1 MKNILFLAA
10 LGATAALTGC
20 TSTTCDTADTA
31 GCDKV
36 DDTADTNTTG
46 GTPLLQNITL
56 GCSGTT
62 CSYLIES
69 DGTIGTAE
77 LFLAET
83 GDPSATCG
91 PGKSLS
97 DCGFWEEHHSAF
109 SYDSDSTF
117 GGDAFGLTVDLV
129 TDFNVQANNEST
141 LFDLND
147 ATMSGQLTVMAM
159 ITDSGGTY
167 ADCAVYGD
175 DITYFSADCSNSWN

>member
-1 MKNILFLAA
+1 MKSFLFIAA
-10 LGATAALTGC
+10 LGVTAALTGC
-20 TSTTCDTADTA
+20 TSTSCDSADTA
-31 GCDKV
+31 GCKA
-36 DDTADTNTTG
+36 DDTSGGNGGGG

-56 GCSGTT
+56 GCSGST

-77 LFLAET
+77 LYLAET
-83 GDPSATCG
+83 GDPTSTCG

-97 DCGFWEEHHSAF
+97 DCGFWEEHHDAF
-109 SYDSDSTF
+109 SYDSASSF

-129 TDFNVQANNEST
+129 TDYTQQANNEST

-147 ATMSGQLTVMAM
+147 ATISNQLTVMAI
-159 ITDSGGTY
+159 ITDAGGAY

-175 DITYFSADCSNSWN
+175 DISYYSDMCSNSWN